1 MFQHSYFVVL
11 YRTVFIGYCVR
22 SNFLS
27 NISKRK
33 GLTGIILILMK
44 KTEYERTHS
53 KQIMSLASYTAFLFP
68 SLTHADG
75 LNFGNILKAA
85 EWSFQL
91 QKRFFCRFLSAI
103 SSLTFVRLLKSLD
116 FSSSEVKLK

>member
-1 MFQHSYFVVL
+1 
-11 YRTVFIGYCVR
+11 
-22 SNFLS
+22 
-27 NISKRK
+27 
-33 GLTGIILILMK
+33 
-44 KTEYERTHS
+44 
-53 KQIMSLASYTAFLFP
+53 MSLASYTAFLFP

-103 SSLTFVRLLKSLD
+103 SSLTFVRLLNYLD

>member
-1 MFQHSYFVVL
+1 
-11 YRTVFIGYCVR
+11 
-22 SNFLS
+22 
-27 NISKRK
+27 
-33 GLTGIILILMK
+33 
-44 KTEYERTHS
+44 
-53 KQIMSLASYTAFLFP
+53 MSLASYTAFLFP
-68 SLTHADG
+68 SLTHANA

-103 SSLTFVRLLKSLD
+103 SSLTSVRLLKSLD